1 MAIAKFFL
9 VLTMELVICLS
20 TYYYLKVR
28 FLILD
33 RGIGNLLE
41 TLSDLAWPGHLVPVA
56 AVTERALVMASSDEC
71 STADGQVMPLC
82 QQRRASDK
90 AATAPSASFLAVSL
104 SLPLSSFPRR
114 RFARRVYA
122 HAFRFVAVTVSEAWP
137 LRLRC
142 SRG

>member
-1 MAIAKFFL
+1 MAIAKKIL
-9 VLTMELVICLS
+9 VLAMGLIVCLS
-20 TYYYLKVR
+20 TYYYLKNR
-28 FLILD
+28 FLILE
-33 RGIGNLLE
+33 RGIGSLLE
-41 TLSDLAWPGHLVPVA
+41 MLSDMAWPGHLVPVA
-56 AVTERALVMASSDEC
+56 AATERALVMASSDEC

-90 AATAPSASFLAVSL
+90 AATAPSASFLAASL

>member
-1 MAIAKFFL
+1 MCFGDCQKFFS
-9 VLTMELVICLS
+9 IS
-20 TYYYLKVR
+20 
-28 FLILD
+28 D
-33 RGIGNLLE
+33 GIGSLLE
-41 TLSDLAWPGHLVPVA
+41 HLLLLKRQIFNIGKRNRQSAGNAWPGHLVPVA
-56 AVTERALVMASSDEC
+56 AATERALVMASSDEC

-104 SLPLSSFPRR
+104 CLPLSSFPRR